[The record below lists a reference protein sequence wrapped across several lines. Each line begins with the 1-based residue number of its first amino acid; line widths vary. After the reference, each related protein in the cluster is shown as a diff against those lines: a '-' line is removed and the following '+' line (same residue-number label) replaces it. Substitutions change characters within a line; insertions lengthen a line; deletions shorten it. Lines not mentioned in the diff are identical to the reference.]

1 MAASPSNAQRPAG
14 RPPIPRPPRAAWLGM
29 ALSVGLGLLIGLGG
43 VWLVAYFVLGV
54 TPAFILGLV
63 RAAVSPP
70 HTAAD
75 VTVPPSVRV
84 TAWATGLSNPA
95 SLTFGPDGRLYVA
108 ELGGQ
113 VMALADRNGDGSAE
127 TRITFAT
134 GLASPL
140 GLAFYGS
147 DLYVGRR
154 GGVTRLTDT
163 NGDGLADLSA
173 TVIDGLPALR
183 HQTDG
188 LAFGP
193 DGRLYI
199 GQGTTSDRGETGILN
214 LEGSILVAERDGSG
228 LRVFASGTRNPY
240 DLAFLPGTST
250 LFATDNGRDVPASG
264 VPDELNQ
271 IIDGGNYGWPDCWGN
286 HGGSNCSGTQ
296 PPVVELPAHS
306 AVGGLAFYTGT
317 LFPDWRNNAFVTYYG
332 ANSGDPGIGR
342 KVERIELSQTG
353 GVRHGTRHDFS
364 AGLDR
369 PLDVTIGP
377 DGAIYVADFGA
388 GIIYRYGK

>member
-1 MAASPSNAQRPAG
+1 LQ
-14 RPPIPRPPRAAWLGM
+14 RPPRAAWRGG
-29 ALSVGLGLLIGLGG
+29 AISVGLGLLISLG
-43 VWLVAYFVLGV
+43 VIWLLAYFVLGV
-54 TPAFILGLV
+54 TPAFILGLI
-63 RAAVSPP
+63 RSAASPP
-70 HTAAD
+70 HTPAD
-75 VTVPPSVRV
+75 VTAPPGVRV
-84 TAWATGLSNPA
+84 TAWATGLSAPT

-108 ELGGQ
+108 ELAGQ
-113 VMALADRNGDGSAE
+113 VLALADRDGTGSAE
-127 TRITFAT
+127 TRVIFAS

-163 NGDGLADLSA
+163 NGDGVADQVV

-199 GQGTTSDRGETGILN
+199 GQGSTSDRGETGILS

-240 DLAFLPGTST
+240 DLAFLPGTNT

-271 IIDGGNYGWPDCWGN
+271 IVDGGNYGWPDCWGN
-286 HGGSNCSGTQ
+286 NGGSNCSGTL
-296 PPVVELPAHS
+296 PPVVELPEHA
-306 AVGGLAFYTGT
+306 AVGGLAFYTGN
-317 LFPDWRNNAFVTYYG
+317 LFPEWRNNAFVTEYG

-353 GVRHGTRHDFS
+353 GVWHGARHDFS

-369 PLDVTIGP
+369 PLDVTVGP
-377 DGAIYVADFGA
+377 DGAIYLADFGA
-388 GIIYRYGK
+388 GIIYKYSK